1 MIRFLSLLIVFLFGL
16 VGAHV
21 PRAFS
26 LIYLILALS
35 AVMAFRLDSRA
46 PHRLPMGQFRLF
58 RVIQLSVLLF
68 SLTYPLAMLHFGFWQ
83 LSGRQTY
90 DVFNAFFL
98 PNALFLWGFYMA
110 RRHFRLMVACLL
122 GYGLGGLIFL
132 LLALHTTL
140 GWDWFS
146 QRFDSGSLVLPWGNT
161 LSMNVRSIEQN
172 GIFGIV
178 MMPVVL
184 SAYIQRRY
192 WLAAF
197 FCMSALAGY
206 LSVLPLANGRLWII
220 SLVLA
225 AWPCLC
231 WVFHLFGLY
240 SRPARSVPAILL
252 LLSSVGVLLS
262 RSPSPITSY
271 FCDERFGMYQQ
282 AIVNW
287 TSLIRGG
294 RLLNFRSQ
302 LCDGHSQVF
311 VSLMGQRGADVL
323 SLHSVPLDIIATV
336 GLLSA
341 IPLLLVL
348 LAALVRFLVFALFWT
363 QSGSLEADTDGL
375 YVLWA
380 FISVLIPQWFFQP
393 LHYGDGL
400 LYYISYAV
408 LAALLAIRYDTL
420 LCRQTEPS
428 SSTPSMSME

>member
-1 MIRFLSLLIVFLFGL
+1 MITFLSLLIVFLFGL

-35 AVMAFRLDSRA
+35 AVMALLLDSRA
-46 PHRLPMGQFRLF
+46 PLRSPMGQFRLF
-58 RVIQLSVLLF
+58 RVIQLFVLLF

-90 DVFNAFFL
+90 DFLNAFLL
-98 PNALFLWGFYMA
+98 PNALFFWGFYMA

-132 LLALHTTL
+132 LLALHTTS
-140 GWDWFS
+140 GWDWFAP
-146 QRFDSGSLVLPWGNT
+146 RFDPGSLLLPWGNT
-161 LSMNVRSIEQN
+161 LSINVRSIEQN

-184 SAYIQRRY
+184 SSYIQRRY

-197 FCMSALAGY
+197 FCMSALAGF

-252 LLSSVGVLLS
+252 FLSSVGVLLS
-262 RSPSPITSY
+262 RSTSITSY
-271 FCDERFGMYQQ
+271 FCDERFAMYQQ

-287 TSLIRGG
+287 TALLRGG
-294 RLLNFRSQ
+294 RILNFRSQ
-302 LCDGHSQVF
+302 LCDGYSNVF
-311 VSLMGQRGADVL
+311 VSLMGQRGHDVI

-336 GLLSA
+336 GLFSA

-348 LAALVRFLVFALFWT
+348 LATLIRFIIFALFWT
-363 QSGSLEADTDGL
+363 QSGSIETDTDGL

-408 LAALLAIRYDTL
+408 LAALFAIRFDTL
-420 LCRQTEPS
+420 LCRQSDPS
-428 SSTPSMSME
+428 FSTP